1 MATLGGVREESELVT
16 GEAVVLDLRVAKLA
30 SRALAMA
37 LDVLVQFALLL
48 AAIFVLTLTV
58 PGEDEALALTLILVF
73 LVLIMVGYP
82 VLFETLSRG
91 RSLGKLAV
99 GLRVVRVDG
108 GPIRFRHALVRGL
121 AGFVVDFWTLGLF
134 GAVALIVSLCSSD
147 GRRVGDFLAG
157 TLVIRERVPESAGY
171 PAVGMPPGLEGWAS
185 QLDLTRLPDDLAL
198 ASRQFLA
205 RFRELH
211 PEAAHTL
218 GWGLAQQLSEAL
230 GTPVPPGV
238 PPWAFLAAVLA
249 ERRNRDHARAVQA
262 YAAQVEA
269 ARGQGFAGQPGYPAG
284 GQSGYPGAPGFAQAG
299 YPAAGQPTYP
309 GGPGFP
315 QAGCPAAG
323 QPGYPGGP
331 GVGVVPGQSGVG
343 HSATAQ
349 LGEQLRS
356 AEPSPWSAAAAEAG
370 SAPAAEPAPAT
381 PPSGTP
387 APAENPFTPPS

>member
-1 MATLGGVREESELVT
+1 VRRDEDVHIHETTLSVVTLGIVHEESELVT

-37 LDVLVQFALLL
+37 LDVLVQFVLLL
-48 AAIFVLTLTV
+48 GAVLVLTIAV
-58 PGEDEALALTLILVF
+58 PADDEALALTLVLVF

-134 GAVALIVSLCSSD
+134 GAVAVVVSLCSSD

-157 TLVIRERVPESAGY
+157 TLVVRERVPESAGY
-171 PAVGMPPGLEGWAS
+171 PAIGMPPGLEGWAS

-198 ASRQFLA
+198 ASRQFLG
-205 RFRELH
+205 RFGQLR
-211 PEAAHTL
+211 PEAAEAL
-218 GWGLAQQLSEAL
+218 GWGLAQQVGNAL

-249 ERRNRDHARAVQA
+249 ERRRRDHARAFQA
-262 YAAQVEA
+262 YTARAQA
-269 ARGQGFAGQPGYPAG
+269 HATPPSPGR
-284 GQSGYPGAPGFAQAG
+284 PGFLHAGAQ
-299 YPAAGQPTYP
+299 PAAPPQPYA
-309 GGPGFP
+309 FP
-315 QAGCPAAG
+315 
-323 QPGYPGGP
+323 
-331 GVGVVPGQSGVG
+331 V
-343 HSATAQ
+343 TAQ
-349 LGEQLRS
+349 
-356 AEPSPWSAAAAEAG
+356 PDP
-370 SAPAAEPAPAT
+370 PT

-387 APAENPFTPPS
+387 APVENPFTPPS